1 MFSGARNNR
10 NEIDAKTNTRY
21 PEIDIIKGL
30 AIITICMG
38 HAGWVFLWFH
48 YTANNQGISSMKKII
63 LLFCCVPMLYACGGG
78 EEIKSERPLEDIY
91 SEAYK
96 EFNNKDYDD
105 AAELFQTAESQYPS
119 SPWAA
124 DALVMMAYSRYMDKD
139 FAGAILAIDRY
150 MRFHPGHK
158 DVPYMMYL
166 RGMCYYRQVSD
177 VRRDPGMSAYALQQ
191 FQQLVDR
198 FPHSEYAENAKNKIL
213 ILKNYIAGKV
223 MYAAREDMQ
232 RENWTAAITRLQSV
246 VSTAQETVMT
256 PEAMFR
262 LTECYT
268 AIGLPEQ
275 ANGFA
280 EMLRKNFP
288 DNEWT
293 KKLK

>member
-1 MFSGARNNR
+1 
-10 NEIDAKTNTRY
+10 
-21 PEIDIIKGL
+21 
-30 AIITICMG
+30 
-38 HAGWVFLWFH
+38 
-48 YTANNQGISSMKKII
+48 MKKIV
-63 LLFCCVPMLYACGGG
+63 LLLCCLPLLYACGGG
-78 EEIKSERPLEDIY
+78 EEIKPERPLEDIY
-91 SEAYK
+91 ADAYK
-96 EFNNKDYDD
+96 EFNKKNYEE

-119 SPWAA
+119 NPWSA

-177 VRRDPGMSAYALQQ
+177 VRRDPEMSAYALQQ
-191 FQQLVDR
+191 FQQLTQR
-198 FPHSEYAENAKNKIL
+198 FPHSEYAKNAENKIL

-223 MYAAREDMQ
+223 MYAARNDMQ
-232 RENWTAAITRLQSV
+232 QKNWTSAITRLQSIV
-246 VSTAQETVMT
+246 ATAQETVMT

-275 ANGFA
+275 ANGYA
-280 EMLRKNFP
+280 TMLRKNFP
-288 DNEWT
+288 DNEWA

>member
-1 MFSGARNNR
+1 
-10 NEIDAKTNTRY
+10 
-21 PEIDIIKGL
+21 
-30 AIITICMG
+30 
-38 HAGWVFLWFH
+38 
-48 YTANNQGISSMKKII
+48 MKKIVLI
-63 LLFCCVPMLYACGGG
+63 LIATSLLTACGGG
-78 EEIKSERPLEDIY
+78 EEIKPDRPLEDIY
-91 SEAYK
+91 QDAYK
-96 EFNNKDYDD
+96 EFNKKHYDD
-105 AAELFQTAESQYPS
+105 AAELFQTAEAQYPS
-119 SPWAA
+119 SPWSA

-139 FAGAILAIDRY
+139 FAGSILAIDRY
-150 MRFHPGHK
+150 MRFHPGHQ
-158 DVPYMMYL
+158 DAPYMMYL

-191 FQQLVDR
+191 FQQLVER

-232 RENWTAAITRLQSV
+232 RENWASAITRLQSIV
-246 VSTAQETVMT
+246 GTAQETVMT

-275 ANGFA
+275 ANSYG

>member
-1 MFSGARNNR
+1 
-10 NEIDAKTNTRY
+10 
-21 PEIDIIKGL
+21 
-30 AIITICMG
+30 
-38 HAGWVFLWFH
+38 
-48 YTANNQGISSMKKII
+48 MKKIV
-63 LLFCCVPMLYACGGG
+63 LLFGLCGLLVACGGG
-78 EEIKSERPLEDIY
+78 EEITPERPLGEIY
-91 SEAYK
+91 QEAYK
-96 EFNNKDYDD
+96 EFNKKNYEE

-139 FAGAILAIDRY
+139 FPGSILAIDRY

-198 FPHSEYAENAKNKIL
+198 FPHSEYAKNAENKIL

-223 MYAAREDMQ
+223 MYAARNDMQ
-232 RENWTAAITRLQSV
+232 QKNWPAAITRLQSIV
-246 VSTAQETVMT
+246 ATAQETVMT

-262 LTECYT
+262 LTECYD
-268 AIGLPEQ
+268 ALGLPEQ
-275 ANGFA
+275 ANGYA
-280 EMLRKNFP
+280 KMLRKNFP

>member
-1 MFSGARNNR
+1 
-10 NEIDAKTNTRY
+10 
-21 PEIDIIKGL
+21 
-30 AIITICMG
+30 
-38 HAGWVFLWFH
+38 
-48 YTANNQGISSMKKII
+48 MKKIV
-63 LLFCCVPMLYACGGG
+63 LLFGLCGLLVACGGG
-78 EEIKSERPLEDIY
+78 EEITPERPLEEIY
-91 SEAYK
+91 QDAYK
-96 EFNNKDYDD
+96 EFNKKNYEE

-139 FAGAILAIDRY
+139 FPGSILAIDRY

-198 FPHSEYAENAKNKIL
+198 FPHSEYAKNAENKIL

-223 MYAAREDMQ
+223 MYAARNDMQ
-232 RENWTAAITRLQSV
+232 QKNWPAAITRLQSIV
-246 VSTAQETVMT
+246 ATAQETVMT

-262 LTECYT
+262 LTECYD
-268 AIGLPEQ
+268 ALGLPEQ
-275 ANGFA
+275 ANGYA
-280 EMLRKNFP
+280 KMLRKNFP